1 MYPEGQD
8 ILVVDSDEG
17 RRGAIARILVEEGFA
32 VTPVGEGLA
41 AVRAAAQRDYALAV
55 IGLDLPGALDGPATL
70 RQARLRQR
78 RLKGLFVGGCAH
90 MPRWAGPAADEFLL
104 WPSHRWELLGC
115 VFELLQRDGAAAA
128 DLGRRCRTELR
139 AG

>member
-1 MYPEGQD
+1 MYPEGQE

-32 VTPVGEGLA
+32 VTPVSEGLA
-41 AVRAAAQRDYALAV
+41 AVRATARQDYALIV
-55 IGLDLPGALDGPATL
+55 IGLDLPGTLDGPATL

-78 RLKGLFVGGCAH
+78 RLKALFVGGCEH
-90 MPRWAGPAADEFLL
+90 MPRWAGPAEEFLV
-104 WPSHRWELLGC
+104 WPTHRWELLGC

-128 DLGRRCRTELR
+128 DLARRCRTELR